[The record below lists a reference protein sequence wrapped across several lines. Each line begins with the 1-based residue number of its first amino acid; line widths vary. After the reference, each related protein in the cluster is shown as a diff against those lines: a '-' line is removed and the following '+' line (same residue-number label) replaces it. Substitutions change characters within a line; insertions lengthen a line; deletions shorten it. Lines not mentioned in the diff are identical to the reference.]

1 MFSYS
6 IACQLHLIAPFAVPT
21 RKSHKTCV
29 SPRNQLSARA
39 GIARPQPSVFI
50 PASAL
55 KNCIYRFPLLLL
67 TAVQIF
73 CSTPQDNLPTHSVS
87 SITPATKWEYAFLS
101 GNGTMGA
108 LFWGEPGNETVT
120 VSHARLFLPLG
131 ANEVVPD
138 LGAQLPELRKIIRE
152 QGYGP
157 AVRFMM
163 EQAKPLGYTGQI
175 FTDPFHPG
183 FEFQLKTSPT
193 GKIRDYL
200 RTENF
205 ANGEVVTRWADDH
218 AEYQRRLFVSRA
230 DNLVVL
236 SLTASSANG
245 KATALV
251 NCELA
256 VPPVPEAQ
264 VRAWKQNRDIKGDTP
279 EAAANV
285 LIQNEQSVEPD
296 RFQIHNT
303 YKYGKGGYDAGLRI
317 VVNGGKTQSDGKTI
331 KITGA
336 REVLVLMRIVPFT
349 PIDTNSST
357 TLQGALITASSD
369 YKKLL
374 ARHAAI
380 HGELFNR
387 VKLDLGAS
395 DAERTLTSEE
405 LFARAKSANSMPP
418 ALVEKLY
425 DGSRYVILCATG
437 DRPPNL
443 QGIWSGTWQPTW
455 SGDYTTNTNL
465 QLAIAHQL
473 SAGTPELLK
482 GLFSLVDDSL
492 PDWQLNAKNFY
503 GARGVMAPTRESNNG
518 KMLHW
523 SNRFDGLFWTCGA
536 GWLAHWYYDYYL
548 YTGDKTFLAEK
559 CVPLLKEVSLFY
571 EDFLFVDD
579 TGHYRFS
586 PSNSAE
592 NGSRDNS
599 TQDIMVA
606 REVLTNLI
614 AAYQVLGYDS
624 MTNLIQDIER
634 WQAMLA
640 KLPPYL
646 IAENGELQE
655 WSIPGTPNKNNHRHM
670 SHLYAIFQS
679 NEFDP
684 EKTPELWRA
693 SEKAYEARLKTWFRN
708 PENVGDKKN
717 NETASH
723 GRMHLG
729 LCAARFGR
737 GEDIWEILTR
747 MTSYGTI
754 YPSMASAHYERGAVF
769 NMDANGGIPEI
780 LNNALLFSQPGRL
793 DLLPALPHA
802 LGSGEVRGL
811 LARGQIKIS
820 RLKWSPGALEAELV
834 SAKDQTILLRVPT
847 AAEFKTFDAKGTKTA
862 PTANAN
868 TSTLELKANQPVALR
883 ITW

>member
-1 MFSYS
+1 
-6 IACQLHLIAPFAVPT
+6 
-21 RKSHKTCV
+21 
-29 SPRNQLSARA
+29 
-39 GIARPQPSVFI
+39 
-50 PASAL
+50 
-55 KNCIYRFPLLLL
+55 
-67 TAVQIF
+67 
-73 CSTPQDNLPTHSVS
+73 
-87 SITPATKWEYAFLS
+87 
-101 GNGTMGA
+101 
-108 LFWGEPGNETVT
+108 
-120 VSHARLFLPLG
+120 
-131 ANEVVPD
+131 
-138 LGAQLPELRKIIRE
+138 
-152 QGYGP
+152 
-157 AVRFMM
+157 MM
-163 EQAKPLGYTGQI
+163 EQAKPQGYAGQV

-183 FEFQLKTSPT
+183 FEFQIKTSPI

-205 ANGEVVTRWADDH
+205 ANGEITTRWSDDQTS
-218 AEYQRRLFVSRA
+218 YLRRLFVSRA
-230 DNLVVL
+230 DNFVVL

-256 VPPVPEAQ
+256 VPPIPDAQ
-264 VRAWKQNRDIKGDTP
+264 VRAWKQNRDITGDVP

-285 LIQNEQSVEPD
+285 LIKNEISAAPD

-303 YKYGKGGYDAGLRI
+303 YKYGKGGYDAGLR
-317 VVNGGKTQSDGKTI
+317 VVINGGKAECDGKTI

-336 REVLVLMRIVPFT
+336 REVLVLMRIAPFT
-349 PIDTNSST
+349 PIDTNAPA
-357 TLQGALITASSD
+357 TLQGALVTAPAD
-369 YKKLL
+369 YDKLL

-380 HGELFNR
+380 HSELFKR
-387 VKLDLGAS
+387 VKFDLGAP
-395 DAERTLTSEE
+395 DAERALTSEE
-405 LFARAKSANSMPP
+405 LFARAKAAKSMPL

-473 SAGTPELLK
+473 SSGTPELLK
-482 GLFSLVDDSL
+482 GLFSLIDDSL
-492 PDWQLNAKNFY
+492 RDWQTNAKNFY

-559 CVPLLKEVSLFY
+559 CVPLLKEVALFY
-571 EDFLFVDD
+571 QDFLFIDD
-579 TGHYRFS
+579 SGHYRFS

-592 NGSRDNS
+592 NGSCDNS

-606 REVLTNLI
+606 HEVFTNLI
-614 AAYQVLGYDS
+614 AAYHALGYDS
-624 MTNLIQDIER
+624 MGNLIQDIDR
-634 WQAMLA
+634 WRSMLA

-646 IAENGELQE
+646 VAENGELQE
-655 WSIPGTPNKNNHRHM
+655 WSIAGAPNKNNHRHM

-679 NEFDP
+679 YEFDP

-729 LCAARFGR
+729 LSAARFGR
-737 GEDIWEILTR
+737 GADIWEILTR
-747 MTSYGTI
+747 MTSYGSV
-754 YPSMASAHYERGAVF
+754 YPSMASAHYEKGSVF
-769 NMDANGGIPEI
+769 NVDANGGIPEI
-780 LNNALLFSQPGRL
+780 LNNAIVFSLPGRL
-793 DLLPALPHA
+793 DLLPALPQA
-802 LGSGEVRGL
+802 LGSGEIRGL
-811 LARGQIKIS
+811 LARGQIKVS
-820 RLKWSPGALEAELV
+820 RLKWSPGSIEVELL
-834 SAKDQTILLRVPT
+834 SAKDQTIALSVPKVT
-847 AAEFKTFDAKGTKTA
+847 GFKTFNATRA
-862 PTANAN
+862 EAIPSATANTRSVA
-868 TSTLELKANQPVALR
+868 LKANQPATLLM
-883 ITW
+883 TW